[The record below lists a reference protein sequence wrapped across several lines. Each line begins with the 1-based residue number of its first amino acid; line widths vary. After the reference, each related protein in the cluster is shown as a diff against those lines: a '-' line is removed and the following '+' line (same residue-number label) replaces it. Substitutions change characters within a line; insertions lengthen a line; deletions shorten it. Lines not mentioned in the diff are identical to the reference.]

1 MMAYES
7 IKNIRHLVTEAG
19 KLYQDRVFLRSLR
32 NDVIQDIT
40 FEQFARECNA
50 IAAWAAEQ
58 SKQLGHGVRVAMIS
72 TNNALYARMML
83 GVMAGGGTTVYLD
96 PQATV
101 DVVCACLNKSESDIL
116 IWEPKLALDID
127 QIRTRCK
134 NITQTFRMAEDNTPE
149 ACGSILS
156 AYEGREPDNTIDEKS
171 CAAIIFTSGTT
182 GEEKGVMLSH
192 ANLIDTTFNGNF
204 DVNIKIS
211 ILPMHHAFSVKSDF
225 LTPLGVGST
234 ICFHNGMDKLG
245 EALQAYEPTCL
256 SMVPMIANALYNKV
270 FMFSQQTGKTMEE
283 CKYLVFGKRIN
294 QIITGGAHLPSELVD
309 KYQNIGIGIAQG
321 YGMSECS
328 PSISIPCWARPDK
341 AHSSGM
347 LVRGCKVRVVDG
359 EIQVKSPSVMMG
371 YVNAPEL
378 TAQIITPDGWLRTG
392 DVGYVDDE
400 RFIYITGRIKNLIIL
415 SNGENVAPEQIE
427 NLLLDHQLVEE
438 CLVYGDDHLIAAE
451 IYPNSKYVTVN
462 GISDVQKAVEEVIQS
477 VNETLPSYKRI
488 AKHLIRTAPFKKT
501 GSNKIIR
508 SQRASRDMI
517 LNQEVISRRMPENE
531 TQQMIYDCVA
541 QILGHQDF
549 GIDSDIFAAGLD
561 SMGCIMLLSSFS
573 EDLKFTLELDEFM
586 AIPTVEKLAKRFTE
600 TSHWDEVDHSI
611 RPVYGMSG
619 VQMSFAY
626 VMRGNTTSNIP
637 FLFKLD
643 PSVDLDRMKKAIEGL
658 FPIHPILNDVVQMFQ
673 DKGYA
678 NFRDDNRP
686 VNIPIID
693 KAPEEWEETV
703 KGLIR
708 PYLYTPGEPLYH
720 IELYRV
726 GDDKYLFFDVAHII
740 SDGMTASIL
749 LEDMNRLYEGE
760 TLEPE
765 TYTYYDFLIDHE
777 HRMKMG
783 LHIPNIVY
791 YCKLMGDKRI
801 TRSILNRPGKLD
813 LSTHVNAALHGRFR
827 NVDEESVL
835 AFCRANNISEN
846 VFFLTAFNYLVS
858 IYSDSSDTISS
869 SVHNGRIDSR
879 WGRIAGCLF
888 AAYGFRRKFDE
899 SETMVD
905 AVRNSGRQ
913 VLETMRCYLKNP
925 HPDEMFFQYQGKLL
939 EHDCLGGAPAQSIP
953 LQLDSLPFH
962 LMVMNSKGGYR
973 YELRFWEN
981 RFDGRMLQ
989 MFLDALDAILEAMLT
1004 ASKLSQLHDA
1014 LPKTLF
1020 PAAGAPEIRDR
1031 YGRLQPIGAWG
1042 TLTQNGVDRTA
1053 RILLD
1058 GTVDYLETSGRGI
1071 MVENMFGRNFPNLHQ
1086 IEEVLR
1092 EYPGVDDAQAF
1103 SCYWQDN
1110 TIALCADVTTQAELD
1125 REALSAYLAQKL
1137 EKGMVPQYLFKNS
1150 TIWK

>member
-1 MMAYES
+1 MLIYES
-7 IKNIRHLVTEAG
+7 IKNIRQLVTEAA
-19 KLYQDRVFLRSLR
+19 KEYTNRVFLRSLR
-32 NDVIQDIT
+32 NDTIHDIT
-40 FEQFARECNA
+40 FRQFASECNA
-50 IAAWAAEQ
+50 IAAWTAEQ
-58 SKQLGHGVRVAMIS
+58 SQKLGHAVRVAMIS
-72 TNNALYARMML
+72 TNNALFARMML
-83 GVMAGGGTTVYLD
+83 GVMTGGGTTVYLD

-101 DVVCACLNKSESDIL
+101 DVICACLNKSEADIL

-134 NITQTFRMAEDNTPE
+134 AVTQTLHMAEDDLPE

-156 AYEGREPDNTIDEKS
+156 AYAGREPDNTINEKH

-204 DVNIKIS
+204 DVNIKVS
-211 ILPMHHAFSVKSDF
+211 ILPMHHAFSLKSDF

-234 ICFHNGMDKLG
+234 TCFHNGMDKLG
-245 EALQAYEPTCL
+245 DALLTFEPTCL

-270 FMFSQQTGKTMEE
+270 FMLSQQTGKSMEE

-294 QIITGGAHLPSELVD
+294 QIVTGGAHLPSELVD
-309 KYQNIGIGIAQG
+309 KYQNIGIWIAQG

-347 LVRGCKVRVVDG
+347 LVRGCEVRIVDG

-392 DVGYVDDE
+392 DVGYVDEE

-451 IYPNSKYVTVN
+451 IYPNSKYMSLN
-462 GISDVQKAVEEVIQS
+462 GISDAQAAMEEIIQT

-488 AKHLIRTAPFKKT
+488 AKHLIRTVPFKKT

-508 SQRASRDMI
+508 SQRASLDMI
-517 LNQEVISRRMPENE
+517 LNPEVNSRRMPENE
-531 TQQMIYDCVA
+531 TQQMIFDTVA

-586 AIPTVEKLAKRFTE
+586 AIPTVEKLAKRFAE
-600 TSHWDEVDHSI
+600 KSHWDEVDHSI

-643 PSVDLDRMKKAIEGL
+643 SSVALERMKKAIEGL

-693 KAPEEWEETV
+693 QSPEEWEETV

-708 PYLYTPGEPLYH
+708 PYLYTPGESLYH
-720 IELYRV
+720 IELYKV
-726 GDDKYLFFDVAHII
+726 GDEKYLFFDVAHII
-740 SDGMTASIL
+740 SDGMTISIL
-749 LEDMNRLYEGE
+749 LEDMNRLYQGE

-827 NVDEESVL
+827 KVDEAQVL

-888 AAYGFRRKFDE
+888 AAYGFRRKFE
-899 SETMVD
+899 ETEIMVD
-905 AVRNSGRQ
+905 AVRASGRQ
-913 VLETMRCYLKNP
+913 ILETMRCYLKNP

-939 EHDCLGGAPAQSIP
+939 EHDCLGGAPAESIP

-981 RFDGRMLQ
+981 RFDRQMLQ

-1004 ASKLSQLHDA
+1004 VSRLSQLHDA
-1014 LPKTLF
+1014 LPRTLF
-1020 PAAGAPEIRDR
+1020 PSADAPEIRDR

-1042 TLTQNGVDRTA
+1042 TLTENGVERTA

-1058 GTVDYLETSGRGI
+1058 GTVDDLETSGRGI

-1092 EYPGVDDAQAF
+1092 GYPGVDDAQAF

-1110 TIALCADVTTQAELD
+1110 TIALCADVATGAELD
-1125 REALSAYLAQKL
+1125 REALCAYLAQNL

>member
-1 MMAYES
+1 
-7 IKNIRHLVTEAG
+7 
-19 KLYQDRVFLRSLR
+19 
-32 NDVIQDIT
+32 
-40 FEQFARECNA
+40 
-50 IAAWAAEQ
+50 
-58 SKQLGHGVRVAMIS
+58 MIS
-72 TNNALYARMML
+72 SNCGMYVRMML
-83 GVMAGGGTTVYLD
+83 GVMAGGGVAVFLD
-96 PQATV
+96 PQATE
-101 DVVCACLNKSESDIL
+101 DVICGCLNKAEADVL
-116 IWEPKLALDID
+116 IWNPHLALNTD
-127 QIRTRCK
+127 QIRTSCK
-134 NITQTFRMAEDNTPE
+134 TLTQTMQMAEGTLPE
-149 ACGSILS
+149 ACGGIIS
-156 AYEGREPDNTIDEKS
+156 AYEGRQPDNTIDDRS

-192 ANLIDTTFNGNF
+192 ANLIDTTFNGKF
-204 DVNIKIS
+204 DVNTKLS
-211 ILPMHHAFSVKSDF
+211 ILPMHHAFSLKADF

-234 ICFHNGMDKLG
+234 TCFHNGMDKLV
-245 EALQAYEPTCL
+245 EALKTFEPTCL
-256 SMVPMIANALYNKV
+256 TMVPMIANALYNKV
-270 FMFSQQTGKTMEE
+270 FILSQQTGKTMEA
-283 CKYLVFGKRIN
+283 CKPQVFGKRIN
-294 QIITGGAHLPSELVD
+294 QIVTGGAHLPSELVD
-309 KYQNIGIGIAQG
+309 KYQKIGIWIAQG
-321 YGMSECS
+321 YGMTECS
-328 PSISIPCWARPDK
+328 PSISIPCWDRPDK

-347 LVRGCKVRVVDG
+347 LVRGCEVRIVDG
-359 EIQVKSPSVMMG
+359 EVQVKSPSVMMG

-378 TAQIITPDGWLRTG
+378 TAQIITQDGWLRTG

-451 IYPNSKYVTVN
+451 IYPNSKYMALN
-462 GISDVQKAVEEVIQS
+462 NISDAQEAVAEIIQQ
-477 VNETLPSYKRI
+477 VNATLPSYKRI
-488 AKHLIRTAPFKKT
+488 AKHLVRTVPFKKT
-501 GSNKIIR
+501 GSNKIVR
-508 SQRASRDMI
+508 SQRASRDML
-517 LNQEVISRRMPENE
+517 LNREANSMRMPENE

-549 GIDSDIFAAGLD
+549 GIDSDIFAAGMD
-561 SMGCIMLLSSFS
+561 SMGCIMLLSAFS

-586 AIPTVEKLAKRFTE
+586 AIPTVEKLAKRYTE
-600 TSHWDEVDHSI
+600 KSHWDEVDHSI

-643 PSVDLDRMKKAIEGL
+643 RSVDLERMKKAIEGL

-678 NFRDDNRP
+678 NFRDDSRP

-693 KAPEEWEETV
+693 KSLEEWEETM

-749 LEDMNRLYEGE
+749 LEDMNRLYQGE

-765 TYTYYDFLIDHE
+765 KYTYYDFLIDHE

-801 TRSILNRPGKLD
+801 TRSILNRPGTQD
-813 LSTHVNAALHGRFR
+813 LSTHINAALHGRFTS
-827 NVDEESVL
+827 VDEAQVQS
-835 AFCRANNISEN
+835 FCRANNISEN
-846 VFFLTAFNYLVS
+846 VFFMTAFNYLIS

-869 SVHNGRIDSR
+869 SIHNGRIDSR

-888 AAYGFRRKFDE
+888 AAYGFRRKFEETE
-899 SETMVD
+899 SMVD
-905 AVRNSGRQ
+905 AVRTSGRQ
-913 VLETMRCYLKNP
+913 ILETMRCYLKNP

-939 EHDCLGGAPAQSIP
+939 EHDSLGGAPAESIP

-989 MFLDALDAILEAMLT
+989 MFVDAMDAILGAMLKV
-1004 ASKLSQLHDA
+1004 SHLSQLHEA
-1014 LPKTLF
+1014 LPKNLY
-1020 PAAGAPEIRDR
+1020 PAADAPQIRDR

-1042 TLTQNGVDRTA
+1042 TLMEKGEARTA

-1058 GTVDYLETSGRGI
+1058 GTVDYLEASGRSI
-1071 MVENMFGRNFPNLHQ
+1071 MVENMFGRNYPNLHK
-1086 IEEVLR
+1086 IEEILR
-1092 EYPGVDDAQAF
+1092 GYPGVVGAQAF

-1110 TIALCADVTTQAELD
+1110 TIALCADVATEGELD
-1125 REALSAYLAQKL
+1125 REGLCAYLNQNL

>member
-347 LVRGCKVRVVDG
+347 LVRGCEVRVVDG

-600 TSHWDEVDHSI
+600 KSHWDEVDHSV

-619 VQMSFAY
+619 VQMTFAY

>member
-1 MMAYES
+1 
-7 IKNIRHLVTEAG
+7 
-19 KLYQDRVFLRSLR
+19 
-32 NDVIQDIT
+32 
-40 FEQFARECNA
+40 
-50 IAAWAAEQ
+50 
-58 SKQLGHGVRVAMIS
+58 
-72 TNNALYARMML
+72 
-83 GVMAGGGTTVYLD
+83 
-96 PQATV
+96 
-101 DVVCACLNKSESDIL
+101 
-116 IWEPKLALDID
+116 
-127 QIRTRCK
+127 
-134 NITQTFRMAEDNTPE
+134 
-149 ACGSILS
+149 
-156 AYEGREPDNTIDEKS
+156 
-171 CAAIIFTSGTT
+171 
-182 GEEKGVMLSH
+182 
-192 ANLIDTTFNGNF
+192 
-204 DVNIKIS
+204 
-211 ILPMHHAFSVKSDF
+211 
-225 LTPLGVGST
+225 
-234 ICFHNGMDKLG
+234 
-245 EALQAYEPTCL
+245 
-256 SMVPMIANALYNKV
+256 
-270 FMFSQQTGKTMEE
+270 
-283 CKYLVFGKRIN
+283 
-294 QIITGGAHLPSELVD
+294 
-309 KYQNIGIGIAQG
+309 
-321 YGMSECS
+321 
-328 PSISIPCWARPDK
+328 
-341 AHSSGM
+341 M
-347 LVRGCKVRVVDG
+347 LVGGCEVRVVDG

-913 VLETMRCYLKNP
+913 ILETMRCYLKNP

-1020 PAAGAPEIRDR
+1020 PAAGTPEIRDR

>member
-1 MMAYES
+1 
-7 IKNIRHLVTEAG
+7 
-19 KLYQDRVFLRSLR
+19 
-32 NDVIQDIT
+32 
-40 FEQFARECNA
+40 
-50 IAAWAAEQ
+50 
-58 SKQLGHGVRVAMIS
+58 
-72 TNNALYARMML
+72 
-83 GVMAGGGTTVYLD
+83 
-96 PQATV
+96 
-101 DVVCACLNKSESDIL
+101 
-116 IWEPKLALDID
+116 
-127 QIRTRCK
+127 
-134 NITQTFRMAEDNTPE
+134 
-149 ACGSILS
+149 
-156 AYEGREPDNTIDEKS
+156 
-171 CAAIIFTSGTT
+171 
-182 GEEKGVMLSH
+182 
-192 ANLIDTTFNGNF
+192 
-204 DVNIKIS
+204 
-211 ILPMHHAFSVKSDF
+211 
-225 LTPLGVGST
+225 
-234 ICFHNGMDKLG
+234 
-245 EALQAYEPTCL
+245 
-256 SMVPMIANALYNKV
+256 
-270 FMFSQQTGKTMEE
+270 
-283 CKYLVFGKRIN
+283 
-294 QIITGGAHLPSELVD
+294 
-309 KYQNIGIGIAQG
+309 
-321 YGMSECS
+321 
-328 PSISIPCWARPDK
+328 
-341 AHSSGM
+341 
-347 LVRGCKVRVVDG
+347 
-359 EIQVKSPSVMMG
+359 
-371 YVNAPEL
+371 
-378 TAQIITPDGWLRTG
+378 
-392 DVGYVDDE
+392 
-400 RFIYITGRIKNLIIL
+400 
-415 SNGENVAPEQIE
+415 
-427 NLLLDHQLVEE
+427 
-438 CLVYGDDHLIAAE
+438 
-451 IYPNSKYVTVN
+451 
-462 GISDVQKAVEEVIQS
+462 
-477 VNETLPSYKRI
+477 
-488 AKHLIRTAPFKKT
+488 
-501 GSNKIIR
+501 
-508 SQRASRDMI
+508 MI

-827 NVDEESVL
+827 NVVEESVL

-913 VLETMRCYLKNP
+913 ILETMRCYLKNP

-1020 PAAGAPEIRDR
+1020 PAAGTPEIRDR